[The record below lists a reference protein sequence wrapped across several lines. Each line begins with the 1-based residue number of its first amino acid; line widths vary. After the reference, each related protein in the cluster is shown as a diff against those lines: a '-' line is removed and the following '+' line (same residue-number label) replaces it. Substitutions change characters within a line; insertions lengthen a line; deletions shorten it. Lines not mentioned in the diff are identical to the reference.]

1 MLSVKEKIELEELEL
16 MNSKIEKKIDEEI
29 EDGDEYEYE
38 YDNRFGGTLLLISYC
53 GIALF
58 IIYKIAELLV
68 KRFS

>member
-16 MNSKIEKKIDEEI
+16 MNSKIEKEID
-29 EDGDEYEYE
+29 DGDEYE

>member
-16 MNSKIEKKIDEEI
+16 MNSKIEKEIDEEI
-29 EDGDEYEYE
+29 EDGDEYE

-58 IIYKIAELLV
+58 IICKIAELLV

>member
-29 EDGDEYEYE
+29 EDGDEYE

-68 KRFS
+68 KRFSW

>member
-16 MNSKIEKKIDEEI
+16 MNSKIEKEIDEEI
-29 EDGDEYEYE
+29 EDGDEYE

-58 IIYKIAELLV
+58 IFNKIAELLV

>member
-16 MNSKIEKKIDEEI
+16 MNSKIEKEIDEEI
-29 EDGDEYEYE
+29 EDEYE

>member
-29 EDGDEYEYE
+29 EDGDEYEY
-38 YDNRFGGTLLLISYC
+38 DNRFGGTLLLISYC
-53 GIALF
+53 VIALF

-68 KRFS
+68 KRFSW

>member
-16 MNSKIEKKIDEEI
+16 MNNKIEDELNKEI
-29 EDGDEYEYE
+29 EEEYE

-53 GIALF
+53 AIALF
-58 IIYKIAELLV
+58 IIYKVAELLV